1 MCKHDAVASETISL
15 RDDQPH
21 RQRASWSRPGPLPH
35 LAQTPGVFA
44 GIDEWMRHRRRAIQ
58 LKHWKRGTTMDRELL
73 AMGAKPDHARRV
85 AANGPRWRRNSGTAL
100 NAVLTTRWLAELGA
114 PLLF

>member
-1 MCKHDAVASETISL
+1 VIAEL
-15 RDDQPH
+15 RTYVLG
-21 RQRASWSRPGPLPH
+21 WKGYFG

-73 AMGAKPDHARRV
+73 AMGANPTTPDGSPPTAHAGGET
-85 AANGPRWRRNSGTAL
+85 AARL
-100 NAVLTTRWLAELGA
+100 LTQS
-114 PLLF
+114 